1 MIKVKIVAQMGYGQK
16 VSGQKVL
23 CLLVLKIVYINHA
36 QIQKLVLVKIN
47 QILVM
52 ITVVIIKEALCFC
65 KSEPFLS
72 DDDSITENE
81 DININNMINGSYVSN
96 KHSRLPP
103 LRPGF
108 GSWHGLKWEKLVVV
122 CHWLAVYSTEP

>member
-1 MIKVKIVAQMGYGQK
+1 M
-16 VSGQKVL
+16 
-23 CLLVLKIVYINHA
+23 LKIVYINHA

-72 DDDSITENE
+72 DDGSITENE
-81 DININNMINGSYVSN
+81 VVNINNISGSYVN
-96 KHSRLPP
+96 NI
-103 LRPGF
+103 
-108 GSWHGLKWEKLVVV
+108 
-122 CHWLAVYSTEP
+122 

>member
-1 MIKVKIVAQMGYGQK
+1 MSPGV
-16 VSGQKVL
+16 
-23 CLLVLKIVYINHA
+23 KIVYINHA

-52 ITVVIIKEALCFC
+52 ITVVIIKEALCIC

-81 DININNMINGSYVSN
+81 DMNINNINGSYVN
-96 KHSRLPP
+96 NI
-103 LRPGF
+103 
-108 GSWHGLKWEKLVVV
+108 
-122 CHWLAVYSTEP
+122 

>member
-1 MIKVKIVAQMGYGQK
+1 M
-16 VSGQKVL
+16 
-23 CLLVLKIVYINHA
+23 
-36 QIQKLVLVKIN
+36 KIN

-81 DININNMINGSYVSN
+81 DMNINNINGSYVNNIYIKNTECNINSFQ
-96 KHSRLPP
+96 KLTRL
-103 LRPGF
+103 F
-108 GSWHGLKWEKLVVV
+108 
-122 CHWLAVYSTEP
+122 

>member
-1 MIKVKIVAQMGYGQK
+1 MLKV
-16 VSGQKVL
+16 
-23 CLLVLKIVYINHA
+23 VYINHA

-65 KSEPFLS
+65 KSESFLS

-81 DININNMINGSYVSN
+81 DIKFQYKISFLNV
-96 KHSRLPP
+96 
-103 LRPGF
+103 
-108 GSWHGLKWEKLVVV
+108 
-122 CHWLAVYSTEP
+122 